1 MSSSKIRDSSFP
13 RTIKQDLCYLALVGI
28 ILAVIIAIYNIL

>member
-13 RTIKQDLCYLALVGI
+13 RTFPRGLCYLAIV
-28 ILAVIIAIYNIL
+28 AVIIAVTIAIYNIL